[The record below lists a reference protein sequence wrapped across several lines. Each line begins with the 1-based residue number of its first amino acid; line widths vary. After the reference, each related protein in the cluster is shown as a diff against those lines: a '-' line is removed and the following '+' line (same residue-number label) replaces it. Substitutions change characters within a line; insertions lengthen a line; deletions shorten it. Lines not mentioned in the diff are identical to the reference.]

1 MTHLLP
7 APKHHS
13 LKLRLWLFALAVS
26 MLASLFLGQ
35 IHAVKHNRSGAGYP
49 SVAAP
54 EALQDHGFFK
64 QLFSNHLEGAECR
77 LYDQLG
83 DGHALPVVVA
93 MFIPV
98 VLPSAL
104 VAGFASEA
112 LARWAALFD
121 ARGPPLTF

>member
-1 MTHLLP
+1 MPHLLP

-13 LKLRLWLFALAVS
+13 RELRLWVFALAVC

-35 IHAVKHNRSGAGYP
+35 IHAVKHHRLGAGYP
-49 SVAAP
+49 SAAAP
-54 EALQDHGFFK
+54 KALQDQGFFK
-64 QLFSNHLEGAECR
+64 PLFSKHLEGAECR
-77 LYDQLG
+77 LYDQLS

-104 VAGFASEA
+104 VATFACEA

-121 ARGPPLTF
+121 ARGPPLTI